1 MSSHRHLK
9 TIGIILLFFTT
20 LAGADEGRCD
30 LSRYV
35 SKYQHTA
42 IPAGSLS
49 ALSQYEHLIA
59 YFTSFSYF
67 LPRHKVSPD
76 FVRAL
81 ILAESRGNPQAI
93 SAKDARGLGQIL
105 LPTGRKA
112 ARELAQSRT
121 VFHYV
126 KRERLANLTTEDL
139 HDPAVNIL
147 LTCYLV
153 AKYNY
158 RFDGRLDLVISAW
171 NAGEYTDSLAAGRY
185 ADFEETKNLIGKVNG
200 YYMFFLRNR

>member
-1 MSSHRHLK
+1 MKISRYNKGFS
-9 TIGIILLFFTT
+9 ILLLFAT
-20 LAGADEGRCD
+20 LLAVDEGHCD
-30 LSRYV
+30 LGSYV
-35 SKYQHTA
+35 SKYQNTA
-42 IPAGSLS
+42 ISADSLN
-49 ALSQYEHLIA
+49 ALSRYEHLIA

-93 SAKDARGLGQIL
+93 SAKDAIGLGQIL
-105 LPTGRKA
+105 LATGRKA

-121 VFHYV
+121 VFRYV
-126 KRERLANLTTEDL
+126 ERERLANLTTEDL

-185 ADFEETKNLIGKVNG
+185 ADYEETKILIGKVNG
-200 YYMFFLRNR
+200 YYMYLLKIR